1 MKHIIQKAALAAFA
15 AAAMVPANALV
26 IGTADSANGIPF
38 GSSAYL
44 GGYYYQQVYSAASF
58 GAGLD
63 ISRISFYNSN
73 TPGGTPAT
81 GTFKIYLSTTS
92 TAVSDVDSSGVT
104 FPNGSFQEV
113 FNGLLPAISNGSL
126 DFDLSSAFHYDASAG
141 NLMLTVLNFDLTS
154 GNQLFLDAD
163 MNNNATDS
171 RFSAYNYA
179 LKQGLVTGFNDVA
192 QVPLPAG
199 LPLLFSGM
207 GALGAML
214 RRRRAG

>member
-26 IGTADSANGIPF
+26 IGTADSSNGIPF

-63 ISRISFYNSN
+63 INSISFFNSYS
-73 TPGGTPAT
+73 PGGTAAT
-81 GTFKIYLSTTS
+81 GTFKLYLSTTS
-92 TAVSDVDSSGVT
+92 TAVGAVDSSGVS

-113 FNGLLPAISNGSL
+113 FNGVLPALSNGRL
-126 DFDLSSAFHYDASAG
+126 DFNLSSAFHYDAAAG
-141 NLMLTVLNFDLTS
+141 NLMLTVLTFDLTS

-163 MNNNATDS
+163 LNNNATDS

-199 LPLLFSGM
+199 LPLLLSGM
-207 GALGAML
+207 GALGAVL
-214 RRRRAG
+214 RRRRAS